1 MDKLKFLSGIDGIE
15 RKNLFSLIFDR
26 IKKSEF
32 SDSVSFT
39 QSGTEFKNVPI
50 GIVNHPI
57 SSKGAYHMLVGKEY
71 I

>member
-39 QSGTEFKNVPI
+39 PFLTPADAILLEKKL
-50 GIVNHPI
+50 
-57 SSKGAYHMLVGKEY
+57 SSAHFENYSSFG
-71 I
+71 